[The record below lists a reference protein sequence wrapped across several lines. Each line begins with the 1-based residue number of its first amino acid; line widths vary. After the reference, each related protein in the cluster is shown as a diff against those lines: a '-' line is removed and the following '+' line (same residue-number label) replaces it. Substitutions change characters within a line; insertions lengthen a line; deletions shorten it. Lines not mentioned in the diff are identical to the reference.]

1 MSGVLM
7 DVFAELVTWTL
18 SFSPVKIE
26 SFEPATVMQSVVTR
40 AHHDFVC
47 YVCSCING
55 LRLARWEIA
64 LFKRS
69 QFRSF
74 VACANAFAKLCT
86 IFRNLVMVDKRY
98 SSLGIILIIL
108 LIFIVSLFVIV
119 SRKGHME
126 RDDNDANKADD
137 GIIATTTK
145 ADGRERGEAGQ
156 GEEEIKTK
164 GHTEKKVVR
173 GEEEESKGDG
183 FGDISVEGPSRTEDH
198 TGKKKLRGEEKER
211 GEVGHEEEEVASP
224 SHDNFVLSNVNE
236 IEIKGYH
243 TGKKEVRGGGGE
255 EEKRRDLLL
264 MVLLHSMLLCF
275 MRYFRN
281 MEMTNCLLFLSCSL
295 GELTLMMERLSSEFD
310 VAPAFEVIHR
320 AFLVMGLMT
329 AHTMAAELLGE
340 YVLLVCMPELVAALA
355 WLTIYLG
362 SCDDGAA
369 ACAVRTVKAVVR
381 KAELPLLCLVGIL
394 ASIIVTDTDEAEEA
408 TDLLWGNMSSA
419 IVAVLSSVILPSL
432 CMLVLRQWQG
442 QTTAA
447 PSSSEL
453 EGAVLSLCRD
463 VPCKA
468 LIIFFL
474 AKQML
479 LADTLV
485 VPLMFSVFSL
495 ILLLAASMYAR
506 AHGLHGLR
514 VRAAGRGEKRD

>member
-1 MSGVLM
+1 M

-18 SFSPVKIE
+18 SIYPVKID
-26 SFEPATVMQSVVTR
+26 SFEPATVVQSAVTH
-40 AHHDFVC
+40 AHHFLC
-47 YVCSCING
+47 YVLTCING
-55 LRLARWEIA
+55 LRLVPSEIA

-74 VACANAFAKLCT
+74 VACANAVAKLCT
-86 IFRNLVMVDKRY
+86 IFGNLLMVDKRY
-98 SSLGIILIIL
+98 SSLAIILIIL

-119 SRKGHME
+119 SRKGHLE

-145 ADGRERGEAGQ
+145 ADGRERGEAGE

-164 GHTEKKVVR
+164 GHTEKKEVR

-183 FGDISVEGPSRTEDH
+183 FGDISVEGSSRTEDH
-198 TGKKKLRGEEKER
+198 TGKKKLRREEKER

-224 SHDNFVLSNVNE
+224 SHDNFLLSNINE

-243 TGKKEVRGGGGE
+243 TGKKEVRGGGEGE
-255 EEKRRDLLL
+255 EEKRRDLLW
-264 MVLLHSMLLCF
+264 MVRTPSMLLCF
-275 MRYFRN
+275 MRYVRN

-295 GELTLMMERLSSEFD
+295 GELTLMMERLPSEFD
-310 VAPAFEVIHR
+310 VAPAFAVIHR

-362 SCDDGAA
+362 SSDDGAA

-394 ASIIVTDTDEAEEA
+394 ASIIVTDTDEAE
-408 TDLLWGNMSSA
+408 DWGNMSSA

-432 CMLVLRQWQG
+432 CMLVLRQWRG

-453 EGAVLSLCRD
+453 EGAIWLLSLCLD

-485 VPLMFSVFSL
+485 VPLMFSVYCL
-495 ILLLAASMYAR
+495 ILLSMYAR

-514 VRAAGRGEKRD
+514 VLAAGRGEKRDQIVASKCRP